1 MQPFREH
8 FLIASVTNRNVW
20 IAHSVIQAQWLKK
33 NAQQQGTQSARERT
47 IHGFLL
53 FPKLSLRVCFHVSRK
68 LLWKIE
74 INFNISAT
82 AQLKSISISQRLR
95 TYRSPNPTVTL
106 NCFPLT
112 VVELKGGGAGA
123 RTFSLY
129 HHSCL
134 DLACSRSWYPIT
146 DQYPA
151 ILTSRWVSNADIY
164 LSFISIICSL
174 SSAFGTNQCWTFIK
188 PRRESNI

>member
-1 MQPFREH
+1 MHSNKGHNLPESEQFTDFYCFPSCH
-8 FLIASVTNRNVW
+8 FGYVFTCHENYY
-20 IAHSVIQAQWLKK
+20 
-33 NAQQQGTQSARERT
+33 E
-47 IHGFLL
+47 
-53 FPKLSLRVCFHVSRK
+53 KL
-68 LLWKIE
+68 E
-74 INFNISAT
+74 
-82 AQLKSISISQRLR
+82 SISISQRLR
-95 TYRSPNPTVTL
+95 TYPSPNPTVTL
-106 NCFPLT
+106 TCFPLT
-112 VVELKGGGAGA
+112 VVELRGGGGAGA

-129 HHSCL
+129 HHSCS

>member
-20 IAHSVIQAQWLKK
+20 IAHSVIQAQWLRK

-82 AQLKSISISQRLR
+82 AHLPV
-95 TYRSPNPTVTL
+95 PNPTVTL
-106 NCFPLT
+106 TCFPLT
-112 VVELKGGGAGA
+112 VVELKGGGGRCAY
-123 RTFSLY
+123 FFVISSLLFGPSLFTVMISNNWSISSY
-129 HHSCL
+129 L
-134 DLACSRSWYPIT
+134 DLT
-146 DQYPA
+146 LGQ
-151 ILTSRWVSNADIY
+151 
-164 LSFISIICSL
+164 
-174 SSAFGTNQCWTFIK
+174 
-188 PRRESNI
+188 